1 MSETPKF
8 TPGPWYPPHLSDDST
23 TCNCRSIV
31 EGGYAGG
38 IATVHVH
45 NGIASIRDG
54 GNEAPPLEE
63 AKANGHLI
71 AAAPELYDALKAAL
85 PHLHELDS
93 AHQRIVEAHGNC
105 YSGLVVVS
113 LVEAALAKAE
123 GRK

>member
-1 MSETPKF
+1 MSETKF

-45 NGIASIRDG
+45 NGIDSICDG

-71 AAAPELYDALKAAL
+71 AAAPELYGALRRIVTPAMESAMAGAHKPTCVCNYCAAL
-85 PHLHELDS
+85 
-93 AHQRIVEAHGNC
+93 
-105 YSGLVVVS
+105 
-113 LVEAALAKAE
+113 AALAKAE

>member
-71 AAAPELYDALKAAL
+71 AAAPELYDVLQRFVTPAIRDALGRHHKSDCPCNYCAAL
-85 PHLHELDS
+85 
-93 AHQRIVEAHGNC
+93 
-105 YSGLVVVS
+105 
-113 LVEAALAKAE
+113 AALAKAE